1 MKLFEVLLFL
11 YKIDEKYFFY
21 LKIVGELVSMG
32 KILSVYLVYKYS
44 VYFILNV
51 LSYGFSY

>member
-1 MKLFEVLLFL
+1 
-11 YKIDEKYFFY
+11 
-21 LKIVGELVSMG
+21 MG

-51 LSYGFSY
+51 LSYGFSYQDRVIICLLV